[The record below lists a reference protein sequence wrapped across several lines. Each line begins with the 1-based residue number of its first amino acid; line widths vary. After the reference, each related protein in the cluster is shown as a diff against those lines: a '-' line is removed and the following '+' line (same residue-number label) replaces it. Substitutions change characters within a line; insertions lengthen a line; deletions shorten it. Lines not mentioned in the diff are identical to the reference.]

1 LDGWWRVG
9 RLVRV
14 GAGRRVDQRSWRRDN
29 NRVPTYWPTDD
40 GWPYQDSGPEVE
52 DPDGQ
57 LDDDLLSLRVPAVHL
72 LDRLDPLERQV
83 IAAHYGLDGPART
96 MKQLHADLGMA
107 RADLRDVLG
116 TGLAKLRTQLSG

>member
-1 LDGWWRVG
+1 LGGTGLVG
-9 RLVRV
+9 V
-14 GAGRRVDQRSWRRDN
+14 GGRAPVVRVDQRQWRRDN

-72 LDRLDPLERQV
+72 LDRLNPLERQV

-96 MKQLHADLGMA
+96 MKQLHADLGIP